1 MEKIKTPSCTYDGKG
16 DPKRYI
22 AAFESH
28 MLLYTDTDAVWCK
41 VFPTT
46 LIGAASDWFTNLEP
60 GSIDG
65 FDTLVKLFTGQ
76 YISNSA
82 RQRTSGELMSV
93 KQKRDESLRD
103 FVRRFNNEANTIPRL
118 QQEIAVMALMNG
130 LADIDFK
137 KYMARK
143 SFPNLGAAFNK
154 AHDYI
159 KSKELLRAGSQ
170 IALAEPSRRN
180 NAQSL
185 SESYGG
191 VNRQNQQKTN
201 RPTRGLGRYS
211 NYTQLNT
218 PRAAIYSIN
227 QHKEDWSRPA
237 PMITKGRD
245 VKKYCMFHK
254 DVGHYTEECIQLKEN
269 IEDLIR
275 KGHLSQYR
283 SQTSTSRQGY
293 QPVRQPGYRKPENP
307 SAQDDVYRQDNSRVY
322 RQGSAPPGR
331 KITIEV
337 ITGGPVHGG
346 SVNGAKKSLSEYK
359 HIVNALG
366 IDERPRPNNIPSVSF
381 SEADAKGVVFPHD
394 DPLVLILS
402 ISGCDVKRVL
412 IDGGSSANIL
422 FARAFDAMMI
432 GRIYLTPVSYP
443 VIGFNSSTVRHEG
456 SIVLQT

>member
-1 MEKIKTPSCTYDGKG
+1 M
-16 DPKRYI
+16 
-22 AAFESH
+22 
-28 MLLYTDTDAVWCK
+28 
-41 VFPTT
+41 
-46 LIGAASDWFTNLEP
+46 
-60 GSIDG
+60 
-65 FDTLVKLFTGQ
+65 
-76 YISNSA
+76 
-82 RQRTSGELMSV
+82 
-93 KQKRDESLRD
+93 
-103 FVRRFNNEANTIPRL
+103 
-118 QQEIAVMALMNG
+118 
-130 LADIDFK
+130 
-137 KYMARK
+137 
-143 SFPNLGAAFNK
+143 
-154 AHDYI
+154 
-159 KSKELLRAGSQ
+159 
-170 IALAEPSRRN
+170 
-180 NAQSL
+180 
-185 SESYGG
+185 
-191 VNRQNQQKTN
+191 
-201 RPTRGLGRYS
+201 
-211 NYTQLNT
+211 
-218 PRAAIYSIN
+218 
-227 QHKEDWSRPA
+227 
-237 PMITKGRD
+237 
-245 VKKYCMFHK
+245 
-254 DVGHYTEECIQLKEN
+254 
-269 IEDLIR
+269 
-275 KGHLSQYR
+275 
-283 SQTSTSRQGY
+283 GY

>member
-1 MEKIKTPSCTYDGKG
+1 
-16 DPKRYI
+16 
-22 AAFESH
+22 
-28 MLLYTDTDAVWCK
+28 
-41 VFPTT
+41 
-46 LIGAASDWFTNLEP
+46 
-60 GSIDG
+60 
-65 FDTLVKLFTGQ
+65 
-76 YISNSA
+76 
-82 RQRTSGELMSV
+82 MSV

-118 QQEIAVMALMNG
+118 QQEIVVMALMNG
-130 LADIDFK
+130 LADSDFK

-159 KSKELLRAGSQ
+159 KSEELLRAGSQ
-170 IALAEPSRRN
+170 IALAEPSRRH

-185 SESYGG
+185 PESYRG
-191 VNRQNQQKTN
+191 VNRKNQQKTN
-201 RPTRGLGRYS
+201 RPTRGLGRY
-211 NYTQLNT
+211 NNDT

-245 VKKYCMFHK
+245 VKK
-254 DVGHYTEECIQLKEN
+254 
-269 IEDLIR
+269 

-283 SQTSTSRQGY
+283 LQTSTSRQGY
-293 QPVRQPGYRKPENP
+293 QPVRQPEYRKSENP
-307 SAQDDVYRQDNSRVY
+307 SAQDDVYPQDNNRVY

-331 KITIEV
+331 KITIGV

-366 IDERPRPNNIPSVSF
+366 IDERPQPNNIPSVSF

-402 ISGCDVKRVL
+402 ISGCDIKRVR

-432 GRIYLTPVSYP
+432 GRKYLTPVSYP
-443 VIGFNSSTVRHEG
+443 VIGFNGSTVRPDG
-456 SIVLQT
+456 SIVLQTRVGEGSAARDLMTEFLVIDVPSAYNAIVGRPLIHDIQAIVSTYHLTMVYVSNAGKI